1 MENTGKYDIFV
12 SMSDIYNDSLA
23 IPNDIIENQK
33 TKTFAELKHFELTGI
48 YREKLLKGTSL
59 SKLTHYFFTIT
70 GMPNCKNSR
79 FMS

>member
-23 IPNDIIENQK
+23 IQNDIIENQK

-48 YREKLLKGTSL
+48 YR
-59 SKLTHYFFTIT
+59 
-70 GMPNCKNSR
+70 KNY
-79 FMS
+79 